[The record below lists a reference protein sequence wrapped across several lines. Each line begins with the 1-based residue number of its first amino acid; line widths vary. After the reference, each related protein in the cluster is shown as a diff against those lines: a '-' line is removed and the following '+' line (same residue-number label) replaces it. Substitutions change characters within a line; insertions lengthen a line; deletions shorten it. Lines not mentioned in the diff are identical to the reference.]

1 MDGEAKTD
9 PSSPAERSLVPAID
23 RALRLLDLL
32 ASAPQRRFPL
42 AEIARRLSIPKS
54 TALNICEALGRGQML
69 RRSQEGY
76 QLGRRLL
83 QLGSS
88 YVWCVDLRPELYEVR
103 RAAPEDLRA

>member
-1 MDGEAKTD
+1 LKPISAKPLTTE
-9 PSSPAERSLVPAID
+9 SCRSTPAKAV
-23 RALRLLDLL
+23 LDLL

-54 TALNICEALGRGQML
+54 TALNICGALERGQAL

-76 QLGRRLL
+76 QLGRRLV

-88 YVWCVDLRPELYEVR
+88 YVSSVDLVR
-103 RAAPEDLRA
+103 EF